1 MRQGCRIGA
10 TPCLI
15 AVQPVWLHSATLWK
29 AAMQLSVVI
38 PVLNE
43 ENNVEPLLHELE
55 ETLRGWD
62 QVEVICVDDH
72 SADRTLEILKSRS
85 AEYPW
90 LRIVR
95 HHEQSGQSAA
105 VRSGVQAARYPLI
118 ATLDG
123 DGQNDPYDI
132 AQLVAVYHREK
143 NIAGPCLV
151 NGRRL
156 QRQDTGWR
164 RLSSRL
170 ANGVRRRLLGDDTPD
185 SGCGIKVFARADF
198 LDLPSFNHM
207 HRFVPALVRQR
218 GGTVISVA
226 VNHRRRVSGASH
238 YGTLDR
244 LAAGIVDLVGVLWL
258 ARRAIPPASNVEQ
271 ECNG

>member
-1 MRQGCRIGA
+1 
-10 TPCLI
+10 
-15 AVQPVWLHSATLWK
+15 
-29 AAMQLSVVI
+29 MQLSVVI

-55 ETLRGWD
+55 EVLQGWK

-85 AEYPW
+85 AEYSW
-90 LRIVR
+90 LRIV
-95 HHEQSGQSAA
+95 HHREQSGQSVA

-143 NIAGPCLV
+143 KTIEPCLV

-156 QRQDTGWR
+156 QRQDNGWR

-170 ANGVRRRLLGDDTPD
+170 ANAVRRRLLDDDTPD
-185 SGCGIKVFARADF
+185 SGCGIKVFSRDDF

-207 HRFVPALVRQR
+207 HRFVPALIRQR
-218 GGTVISVA
+218 GGTVISVP
-226 VNHRRRVSGASH
+226 VNHRRRASGTSH

-244 LAAGIVDLVGVLWL
+244 LVAGIVDLVGVLWL
-258 ARRAIPPASNVEQ
+258 ARRAIPPATNAEEV
-271 ECNG
+271 CNG